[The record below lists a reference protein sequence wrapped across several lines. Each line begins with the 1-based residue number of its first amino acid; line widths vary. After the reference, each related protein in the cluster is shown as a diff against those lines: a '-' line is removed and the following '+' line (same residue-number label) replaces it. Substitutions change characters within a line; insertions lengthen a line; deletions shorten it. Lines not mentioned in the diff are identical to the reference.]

1 MDLNKMF
8 PETNLIKC
16 VFSLRQSNV
25 AKSPQVFNYD
35 KYDHTPENIT
45 RNLKKYT
52 YRVSKDLKDKL
63 KKGDMVVV
71 HCSTGYQI
79 AEVTDFDVLSSF
91 SEESFAP
98 VVCKVDLTS
107 YLEEVDKKEA
117 RDLLK
122 SKIEAEKK
130 RLESM
135 ITYDLI
141 AEKNPGFKAMLDA
154 YKEMGG
160 EF

>member
-8 PETNLIKC
+8 PETNLVSC
-16 VFSLRQSNV
+16 VFAFRQSNTITGT
-25 AKSPQVFNYD
+25 FD
-35 KYDHTPENIT
+35 KYDCLTKT
-45 RNLKKYT
+45 AFAKAKRYT
-52 YRVSKDLKDKL
+52 YRVPEYLKGNL
-63 KKGDMVVV
+63 EVGDAVVV
-71 HCSTGYQI
+71 HCQTGFQLAHVAALNAI
-79 AEVTDFDVLSSF
+79 SSYP
-91 SEESFAP
+91 EESFAP